1 MRRGLPALLAAILTV
16 SLAVTLT
23 GGIASAGT
31 PFTIT
36 TGEEGGSYYPIG
48 QTIAT
53 AVSGPE
59 TEADCPDPMDCGVP
73 GTSVEAT
80 TSTGSVAN
88 VEALASGK
96 ANSGI
101 VQSDVATWAETGTG
115 LWEGRQAATNLRAIA
130 TLHSESIHLVTRA
143 DSGIRS
149 PADLKG
155 RRVSPGESGSGT
167 AFDAQLVLSAWD
179 VPQEEVTLTPM
190 AARDAAAQ
198 LAAGELDA
206 FFFVGGFPA
215 PFIAALAE
223 KTPLALVP
231 LEGFPAEALAV
242 DLGFLG
248 EGVIPGG
255 TYAGVEE
262 DTPTLA
268 LGAVWVTRAEE
279 PEELVYALT
288 RALWNDRTRTALD
301 KGPPQGADI
310 SIETALDMLQIPLHP
325 GAERYYREA
334 GLLE

>member
-1 MRRGLPALLAAILTV
+1 MRRGLLALLAAT
-16 SLAVTLT
+16 LA

-31 PFTIT
+31 TFTIT

-53 AVSGPE
+53 AVSGPNA
-59 TEADCPDPMDCGVP
+59 EADCPDPLDCGVP
-73 GTSVEAT
+73 GVSVEAT

-88 VEALASGK
+88 IEALASGK
-96 ANSGI
+96 ADSGI

-115 LWEGRQAATNLRAIA
+115 LWDGREAVGNLRAIA

-179 VPQEEVTLTPM
+179 VPREAVTLLPM
-190 AARDAAAQ
+190 AAREAAAQ
-198 LAAGELDA
+198 LAAGDLDA

-215 PFIAALAE
+215 PFIATLAE
-223 KTPLALVP
+223 KTHLALVP

-255 TYAGVEE
+255 TYEGIEE
-262 DTPTLA
+262 DIPTLA
-268 LGAVWVTRAEE
+268 LGAVWVTTAEE
-279 PEELVYALT
+279 PEEMVYALT
-288 RALWNDRTRTALD
+288 RALWNDKTRAALD
-301 KGPPQGADI
+301 NGPSQGVDI